1 MVSSVFGWPSFNITL
16 PAGDV
21 TQQISPSLISMNS
34 VSYEG
39 VPAIERDVIT
49 KVASFGKQIG
59 IISEAVLELAD
70 GGDGSKVAR
79 LREIVAEVEN
89 VKAENKRE
97 VERSA
102 EDAMNRLRKLDS
114 ALYKDVL
121 ARLQRE
127 PHFPDRPKRGLTQ
140 RPQADSARDRS

>member
-34 VSYEG
+34 MNYEG
-39 VPAIERDVIT
+39 VPAIERDVVT

-59 IISEAVLELAD
+59 IISEALVELVD

-79 LREIVAEVEN
+79 LRKLVAEVEEL
-89 VKAENKRE
+89 KAQNRRE

-102 EDAMNRLRKLDS
+102 EEAMSRLRELDT
-114 ALYKDVL
+114 ALYKDLL
-121 ARLQRE
+121 ARLQRQ
-127 PHFPDRPKRGLTQ
+127 PHFPDRSRNDVILP
-140 RPQADSARDRS
+140 PQGGSGPGHS

>member
-1 MVSSVFGWPSFNITL
+1 MVGSMFGWPSFNITL

-34 VSYEG
+34 VNYEG
-39 VPAIERDVIT
+39 VPAIERDVVT

-70 GGDGSKVAR
+70 GGDGGKMKR
-79 LREIVAEVEN
+79 LRQIVAEVEN
-89 VKAENKRE
+89 VKAQNRLD

-102 EDAMNRLRKLDS
+102 EEAMNRLRKLDS
-114 ALYKDVL
+114 GLYKDLL

-127 PHFPDRPKRGLTQ
+127 PHFPDRRKSGVTQ
-140 RPQADSARDRS
+140 RPRAGTSPDRS

>member
-34 VSYEG
+34 VNYEG
-39 VPAIERDVIT
+39 VPAIERDVVT

-59 IISEAVLELAD
+59 IISEALVELAD

-79 LREIVAEVEN
+79 LRKLVAEVDKLKTQN
-89 VKAENKRE
+89 RRE

-102 EDAMNRLRKLDS
+102 EEAMSRLRELDS
-114 ALYKDVL
+114 ALYKDLL
-121 ARLQRE
+121 ARLQRQ
-127 PHFPDRPKRGLTQ
+127 PRFPDRSKHNLT
-140 RPQADSARDRS
+140 PPPRDGSVPGRS

>member
-1 MVSSVFGWPSFNITL
+1 MVSLMFGWPSFNITL

-34 VSYEG
+34 VNYEG
-39 VPAIERDVIT
+39 VPAIERDVVT

-59 IISEAVLELAD
+59 ILSEAVLELAD
-70 GGDGSKVAR
+70 GGDGSKIKR
-79 LREIVAEVEN
+79 LRQIVAEVEN
-89 VKAENKRE
+89 VKAQNRLD

-102 EDAMNRLRKLDS
+102 EEAMNRLRKLDS
-114 ALYKDVL
+114 GLYKDLL

-127 PHFPDRPKRGLTQ
+127 PHFPDRPKRGVTPPLRAGTA
-140 RPQADSARDRS
+140 PDRS